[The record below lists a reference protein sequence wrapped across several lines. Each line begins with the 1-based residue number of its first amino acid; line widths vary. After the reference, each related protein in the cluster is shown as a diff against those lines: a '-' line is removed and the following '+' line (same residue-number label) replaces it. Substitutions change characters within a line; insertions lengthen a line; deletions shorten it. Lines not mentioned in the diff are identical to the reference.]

1 MAGCPAHR
9 LRPSGP
15 PAGIPKRQVTDV
27 DTIDPMV
34 VPALEPGAPSNGAP
48 PSELPP
54 QPPHGSQPP
63 PPPLHPLIMQFWWVL
78 PIALAV
84 VTLGVVL
91 NTNLPYYAIAPGD
104 AREVDELLDIAQ
116 DRLHPASGEVYL
128 ATVSLQQVKPLGALR
143 GWLDGE
149 IDVVPEE
156 RILGT
161 TPPEEYRDENRRL
174 MEDSQQTAII
184 VALRQLGYDIPEE
197 GKGALV
203 VEVSEGS
210 PAAGRLDVGDTITS
224 IDGLP
229 TLLVQD
235 AVDRIRAH
243 QPGETARLEI
253 VNAEGVTRVE
263 EVRLADRE
271 GRAFLGVLMRTKDR
285 NFPMPFEV
293 KIDAGPIGGP
303 SAGLAFTLG
312 LIDQLSPGELTG
324 GKKVAVTGTIAM
336 DGEVGDVGGVAQKTA
351 AVRAEGADY
360 FLVPPGEYETARAHA
375 GKRLEV
381 IQVATLDEAIAAL
394 GRIGGDIGPATR
406 VRST

>member
-27 DTIDPMV
+27 DTIDAMV
-34 VPALEPGAPSNGAP
+34 VPGPGSGAPSNGAP
-48 PSELPP
+48 PPVPP
-54 QPPHGSQPP
+54 A
-63 PPPLHPLIMQFWWVL
+63 PPPLHPLVMRFWWVL
-78 PIALAV
+78 PILLAV

-91 NTNLPYYAIAPGD
+91 NTDLPYYAIAPGD
-104 AREVDELLDIAQ
+104 AREVDELIDVAQ

-128 ATVSLQQVKPLGALR
+128 ATVSLQQVKPLGAIR

-161 TPPEEYRDENRRL
+161 TPPDEYRDENRRL

-184 VALRQLGYDIPEE
+184 VALRQLGYDVPEQ

-203 VEVSEGS
+203 VEVAEGS
-210 PAAGRLDVGDTITS
+210 PAAGRLDVGDTITAV
-224 IDGLP
+224 DGVP
-229 TLLVQD
+229 TMLVQE

-243 QPGETARLEI
+243 QPGETARLQI
-253 VNAEGVTRVE
+253 VDPEGVTRVE

-285 NFPMPFEV
+285 DFRLPFEV
-293 KIDAGPIGGP
+293 KIDAGAIGGP

-324 GKKVAVTGTIAM
+324 GKKVAVTGTIDM

-351 AVRAEGADY
+351 AVRSEGAQY
-360 FLVPPGEYETARAHA
+360 FLVPPGEYKTARAHA

-381 IQVATLDEAIAAL
+381 IRVATLDDAIAAL
-394 GRIGGDIGPATR
+394 GRIGGDIAPATR